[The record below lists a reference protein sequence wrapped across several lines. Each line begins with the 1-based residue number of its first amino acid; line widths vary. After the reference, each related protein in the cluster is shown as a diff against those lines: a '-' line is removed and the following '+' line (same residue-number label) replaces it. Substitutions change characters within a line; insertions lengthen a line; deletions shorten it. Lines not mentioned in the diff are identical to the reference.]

1 MPKYIY
7 FRNIYFGKDSL
18 AKIFHD
24 RDRIEDSLD
33 YNATAVSFLIDVADI
48 LNQHALLTHLAYN
61 DGQIIRPV
69 LMEWNKQTIVG
80 RIKVLLDLGNK
91 YDKNTK
97 NLLEQFAN
105 QLDNDD
111 NYIKSLALYLAGII
125 ASKKGL
131 SMYYQQIYDRINYLK
146 AIGIIESAEKV
157 RKLYEIYG
165 K

>member
-18 AKIFHD
+18 AKIFYD
-24 RDRIEDSLD
+24 RDKVKDALD
-33 YNATAVSFLIDVADI
+33 YNATAVSFLIDVADL

-61 DGQIIRPV
+61 NGQVTRPV
-69 LMEWNKQTIVG
+69 LMEWNKQTIAG
-80 RIKVLLDLGNK
+80 RLNVLLDLGDT
-91 YDKNTK
+91 YDKDTK
-97 NLLEQFAN
+97 ALLQQFAN

-111 NYIKSLALYLAGII
+111 NYVKSLALYLAGII

-131 SMYYQQIYDRINYLK
+131 GMYYQQIYDRINHLK
-146 AIGIIESAEKV
+146 SIGITESAEKV

>member
-24 RDRIEDSLD
+24 RDRIEDALD
-33 YNATAVSFLIDVADI
+33 YNATAVSFLIDVADL
-48 LNQHALLTHLAYN
+48 LNQHALLTHIAYST
-61 DGQIIRPV
+61 DHTIRPI
-69 LMEWNKQTIVG
+69 LMEWNKHTIAG
-80 RIKVLLDLGNK
+80 RLNVLLDLGSE
-91 YDKNTK
+91 YDRGTK
-97 NLLEQFAN
+97 ALLQQFAN

-131 SMYYQQIYDRINYLK
+131 SRYYQQIYDRINYLK
-146 AIGIIESAEKV
+146 SIGIIEPAEKV

-165 K
+165 R